1 MRLSKREIVDQAFK
15 DGKTVKKI
23 NEEFDISKSYIYQ
36 IKRKTK
42 NLTTKLLDITDLVKK
57 PSVNDFYL
65 NGFNIKC
72 NDDILTKII
81 KGLTND

>member
-1 MRLSKREIVDQAFK
+1 MGLSKREIVDQAFK

-36 IKRKTK
+36 IKRKRK
-42 NLTTKLLDITDLVKK
+42 KLTTKLLDITDLVKK
-57 PSVNDFYL
+57 PSVNDFHL

-72 NDDILTKII
+72 NDEVLMKIVR
-81 KGLTND
+81 GLSGD